1 MTSWAISQLA
11 SYGEWA
17 WALFIAVAFV
27 AACFVRVR
35 GILLGHLLVAIAVVT
50 LDVRWVRTEM
60 GKPGWDGQP
69 DQDIVFAIGVLL
81 RVVLINGVLLP
92 VSMVGLWL
100 RPEWVYRKKQWKGPG
115 QVREVVEIPGVA
127 ARDMGREIPD
137 GYSSL
142 SYWRSGVFWGFA
154 ILAGFVTLVGCG
166 FVILIFGTRMNDL
179 EAIVADV
186 AQLLLA
192 TSIGY
197 ACGRRQFK
205 LRQPK
210 KRGFPVIMKE
220 GGEETRNE
228 YCDDAHGD

>member
-1 MTSWAISQLA
+1 MTSWVFSQLA
-11 SYGEWA
+11 SYSEWA
-17 WALFIAVAFV
+17 WAMFIVVAFV

-92 VSMVGLWL
+92 VSLVGLWL
-100 RPEWVYRKKQWKGPG
+100 RPEWAYRKKQWKGPG

-127 ARDMGREIPD
+127 ARATRREMSD
-137 GYSSL
+137 GNSAL

-154 ILAGFVTLVGCG
+154 VLAGFATLVGCG
-166 FVILIFGTRMNDL
+166 FVIMIFGTRMNDL

-197 ACGRRQFK
+197 AFGQRQFK
-205 LRQPK
+205 LREPE
-210 KRGFPVIMKE
+210 KRGFPVIRKE
-220 GGEETRNE
+220 EGEEDRNE
-228 YCDDAHGD
+228 YCDDSHDD

>member
-35 GILLGHLLVAIAVVT
+35 GILLGHLLVAIAVAT

-100 RPEWVYRKKQWKGPG
+100 RPECGFTACRAVEWVHGFGSRAEV
-115 QVREVVEIPGVA
+115 VREFQVMTRRGH
-127 ARDMGREIPD
+127 MGREVPG
-137 GYSSL
+137 GYST
-142 SYWRSGVFWGFA
+142 RS
-154 ILAGFVTLVGCG
+154 TL
-166 FVILIFGTRMNDL
+166 RMCT
-179 EAIVADV
+179 
-186 AQLLLA
+186 LL
-192 TSIGY
+192 
-197 ACGRRQFK
+197 
-205 LRQPK
+205 
-210 KRGFPVIMKE
+210 
-220 GGEETRNE
+220 
-228 YCDDAHGD
+228 